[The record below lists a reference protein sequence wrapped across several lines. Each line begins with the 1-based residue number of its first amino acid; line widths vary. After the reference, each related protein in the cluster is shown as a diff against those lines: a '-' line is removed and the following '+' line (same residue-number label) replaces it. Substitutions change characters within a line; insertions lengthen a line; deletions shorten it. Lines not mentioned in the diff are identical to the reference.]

1 LKTIGGIPGKTLA
14 LDINDLYKAIEDIS
28 SGQLFAFIS
37 PKGDAVIF
45 N

>member
-14 LDINDLYKAIEDIS
+14 LDIKNLNKAIEDIS